1 MCSSTC
7 LYNYYQLNYNNYIN
21 FSICLCTIDS
31 QQRHEDELMQLQEKL
46 QSLSDDHDNDSCQ
59 SPDAGENDAEEL
71 PANGETHGDER
82 KDAVNESGQAK
93 TSRQKL
99 HEILNVE
106 LSVFCE
112 KMCSS
117 ETGDVSKEA
126 ETNQRHEVAKG
137 VDENLSA
144 VDGTETESNAPGTA
158 MFDSTDKKKSGN
170 EDFIEEIDNLKRKLA
185 DSLFHFVSSNE
196 GKIFAKF
203 FSPECLLRKSFFL
216 RNCKSAL

>member
-1 MCSSTC
+1 
-7 LYNYYQLNYNNYIN
+7 
-21 FSICLCTIDS
+21 
-31 QQRHEDELMQLQEKL
+31 MQLQEKL

-71 PANGETHGDER
+71 PANGETHGDEN

-117 ETGDVSKEA
+117 ETGDVSKEE
-126 ETNQRHEVAKG
+126 ETNQRHEVAKD
-137 VDENLSA
+137 VDENLSV

-203 FSPECLLRKSFFL
+203 FPLNVCSRNLFF
-216 RNCKSAL
+216 

>member
-1 MCSSTC
+1 
-7 LYNYYQLNYNNYIN
+7 
-21 FSICLCTIDS
+21 
-31 QQRHEDELMQLQEKL
+31 MQLQEKL

-71 PANGETHGDER
+71 PANGETHGEES

-106 LSVFCE
+106 LSAFCE

-117 ETGDVSKEA
+117 ETGDVSKET

-137 VDENLSA
+137 IDENLSA
-144 VDGTETESNAPGTA
+144 VDGAETESNAPGTA

-196 GKIFAKF
+196 GKIFAKLF
-203 FSPECLLRKSFFL
+203 PLNICFENLFS
-216 RNCKSAL
+216 

>member
-1 MCSSTC
+1 
-7 LYNYYQLNYNNYIN
+7 
-21 FSICLCTIDS
+21 
-31 QQRHEDELMQLQEKL
+31 MQLQEKL

-59 SPDAGENDAEEL
+59 SPDAGKNDAEEL
-71 PANGETHGDER
+71 PANGETHGDES

-99 HEILNVE
+99 HEILNME
-106 LSVFCE
+106 LSAFCE

-126 ETNQRHEVAKG
+126 ETNQRHEVAKD
-137 VDENLSA
+137 VDENLSV
-144 VDGTETESNAPGTA
+144 VDGAETESNAPGTA
-158 MFDSTDKKKSGN
+158 VFDSTDKKKSGN

-203 FSPECLLRKSFFL
+203 FPLNVCFGNLFF
-216 RNCKSAL
+216 

>member
-1 MCSSTC
+1 
-7 LYNYYQLNYNNYIN
+7 
-21 FSICLCTIDS
+21 
-31 QQRHEDELMQLQEKL
+31 MQLQEKL
-46 QSLSDDHDNDSCQ
+46 QSFSDDHDNDSCQ

-71 PANGETHGDER
+71 PANGETHGDEN
-82 KDAVNESGQAK
+82 KDAVNDSGQAK

-106 LSVFCE
+106 LSAFCE

-117 ETGDVSKEA
+117 ETGDVSKET

-137 VDENLSA
+137 IDENLSA
-144 VDGTETESNAPGTA
+144 VDGAETESNAPGTA
-158 MFDSTDKKKSGN
+158 MFDSTDKKSGN

-203 FSPECLLRKSFFL
+203 FPLNVYFGNLFF
-216 RNCKSAL
+216 